1 MSGLS
6 KREKELVSLGA
17 SVGSNCVPCVVF
29 HIEAAKSCGMT
40 DVELSEAIGLAD
52 KLKKVPANLVLN
64 AANEEIN
71 NTLVPTNECS
81 INQRECGC

>member
-17 SVGSNCVPCVVF
+17 AVGSNCVPCVIF
-29 HIEAAKSCGMT
+29 HVKAAKSCGMT
-40 DVELSEAIGLAD
+40 DVELSEAIGLAE
-52 KLKKVPANLVLN
+52 KLKKVPATLVLN

-71 NTLVPTNECS
+71 NASVYADECKNDKSECS
-81 INQRECGC
+81 C

>member
-17 SVGSNCVPCVVF
+17 AVGSNCVPCVVF
-29 HIEAAKSCGMT
+29 HVKSAKNCGIT
-40 DVELSEAIGLAD
+40 DVELTEAIDLAE
-52 KLKKVPANLVLN
+52 KLKKVPASLVLN

-71 NTLVPTNECS
+71 NASVVTNECS
-81 INQRECGC
+81 NNQRECGC